1 MYDYQLTTLPNGVRI
16 ASERMPG
23 VRSAALGIWVTT
35 GSREEKASESGAA
48 HFIEHMLFKGTPTCS
63 AGELAKRM
71 DAIGGQINAF
81 TTKELTC
88 FHGRC
93 LDTHLREALSILCD
107 MFFDSAFSEADVES
121 ERGVILEEIG
131 MYADDPS
138 DLVSEKLSA
147 AVFHGTPLG
156 RPILGRKATLDKMT
170 GAWLKEYKQSHYTAD
185 RIIITLAGSFTD
197 EIVDEIRARFS
208 VMTPG
213 KAKKLK
219 RVTAQ
224 NSIVVKK
231 KATEQNHLLAAF
243 PAITDRDPR
252 KYQMQLLSSIL
263 GGGMSSRLFQQVRE
277 KNGLC
282 YTVYSYG
289 TSYEDVGLFSIY
301 TALGRAQEPKAI
313 ACIRNVLTEFLQN
326 GPTAEELDLVREQS
340 KANVLM
346 GLESTTARM
355 SHLARC
361 LLREGTFLTPDNI
374 IDAYDAVTR
383 EQVLQLARETFD
395 FDHVSFSAV
404 GRVAD
409 TETYQKL
416 LAGK

>member
-1 MYDYQLTTLPNGVRI
+1 M
-16 ASERMPG
+16 
-23 VRSAALGIWVTT
+23 
-35 GSREEKASESGAA
+35 
-48 HFIEHMLFKGTPTCS
+48 
-63 AGELAKRM
+63 
-71 DAIGGQINAF
+71 
-81 TTKELTC
+81 
-88 FHGRC
+88 
-93 LDTHLREALSILCD
+93 
-107 MFFDSAFSEADVES
+107 
-121 ERGVILEEIG
+121 
-131 MYADDPS
+131 
-138 DLVSEKLSA
+138 
-147 AVFHGTPLG
+147 
-156 RPILGRKATLDKMT
+156 
-170 GAWLKEYKQSHYTAD
+170 
-185 RIIITLAGSFTD
+185 
-197 EIVDEIRARFS
+197 
-208 VMTPG
+208 
-213 KAKKLK
+213 
-219 RVTAQ
+219 
-224 NSIVVKK
+224 VKK

-409 TETYQKL
+409 TETYQKAAGRKIKQQEHEVLSFAL
-416 LAGK
+416 LLFFTFFPGAVSKKKSADT

>member
-1 MYDYQLTTLPNGVRI
+1 M
-16 ASERMPG
+16 
-23 VRSAALGIWVTT
+23 
-35 GSREEKASESGAA
+35 
-48 HFIEHMLFKGTPTCS
+48 
-63 AGELAKRM
+63 
-71 DAIGGQINAF
+71 
-81 TTKELTC
+81 
-88 FHGRC
+88 
-93 LDTHLREALSILCD
+93 
-107 MFFDSAFSEADVES
+107 
-121 ERGVILEEIG
+121 
-131 MYADDPS
+131 
-138 DLVSEKLSA
+138 
-147 AVFHGTPLG
+147 
-156 RPILGRKATLDKMT
+156 
-170 GAWLKEYKQSHYTAD
+170 
-185 RIIITLAGSFTD
+185 
-197 EIVDEIRARFS
+197 
-208 VMTPG
+208 
-213 KAKKLK
+213 
-219 RVTAQ
+219 
-224 NSIVVKK
+224 VKK

-395 FDHVSFSAV
+395 FDHVLRRRPRRRYGDLSKAAGRKIKQQEHEVLSFALLLFFTFFPR
-404 GRVAD
+404 GRI
-409 TETYQKL
+409 QKEVC
-416 LAGK
+416 

>member
-1 MYDYQLTTLPNGVRI
+1 
-16 ASERMPG
+16 
-23 VRSAALGIWVTT
+23 
-35 GSREEKASESGAA
+35 
-48 HFIEHMLFKGTPTCS
+48 
-63 AGELAKRM
+63 
-71 DAIGGQINAF
+71 
-81 TTKELTC
+81 
-88 FHGRC
+88 
-93 LDTHLREALSILCD
+93 
-107 MFFDSAFSEADVES
+107 
-121 ERGVILEEIG
+121 
-131 MYADDPS
+131 
-138 DLVSEKLSA
+138 
-147 AVFHGTPLG
+147 
-156 RPILGRKATLDKMT
+156 
-170 GAWLKEYKQSHYTAD
+170 
-185 RIIITLAGSFTD
+185 
-197 EIVDEIRARFS
+197 
-208 VMTPG
+208 
-213 KAKKLK
+213 
-219 RVTAQ
+219 
-224 NSIVVKK
+224 
-231 KATEQNHLLAAF
+231 
-243 PAITDRDPR
+243 
-252 KYQMQLLSSIL
+252 MQLLSSIL

-313 ACIRNVLTEFLQN
+313 ACIRNVLTEFLQD

-416 LAGK
+416 LAGI